1 MAAELHIHPHKLLV
15 DETFQTRVSGL
26 APHQNVTLVARL
38 EMRGYKMIS
47 YAHYEANLTGSLD
60 LHKDSSLSGSY
71 TGK

>member
-15 DETFQTRVSGL
+15 DETFQTRVSGM
-26 APHQNVTLVARL
+26 NVTLVARL

-47 YAHYEANLTGSLD
+47 YAHYEASLTGSLD